1 MTVRILIDILFLLN
15 NLPIELRANNFVKN
29 DKKEEP
35 YVMEKDGK
43 LEGFCI
49 DILNE
54 IAQKMN
60 FRYEIYKVPDNQ
72 YGNEDENGTWNGM
85 IRELIDKVRPN

>member
-1 MTVRILIDILFLLN
+1 
-15 NLPIELRANNFVKN
+15 
-29 DKKEEP
+29 
-35 YVMEKDGK
+35 MEKEGK

-54 IAQKMN
+54 IAHKMN

-72 YGNEDENGTWNGM
+72 YGNEDANGSWNGM
-85 IRELIDKVRPN
+85 IRELMDKVSIRLEF

>member
-1 MTVRILIDILFLLN
+1 MKRFL
-15 NLPIELRANNFVKN
+15 
-29 DKKEEP
+29 KEEP

-54 IAQKMN
+54 ISHKMN
-60 FRYEIYKVPDNQ
+60 FRFEIYKVPDNQ
-72 YGNEDENGTWNGM
+72 YGSEDENGTWNGM
-85 IRELIDKVRPN
+85 IRELIDKVF

>member
-1 MTVRILIDILFLLN
+1 
-15 NLPIELRANNFVKN
+15 
-29 DKKEEP
+29 
-35 YVMEKDGK
+35 MEKDGK

-54 IAQKMN
+54 IAHKMN

-72 YGNEDENGTWNGM
+72 YGNDNGNGSWNGM
-85 IRELIDKVRPN
+85 IRELMEKVDSLSIAAVFGLSNL